1 MKLNRVTALFLGLVL
16 AFSLAACGQGASSAS
31 TASSSASSAAAEG
44 KTEEQLL
51 ADENEILSANDALWE
66 KVFSSMDKNVT
77 ETTLSTNYGDFLL
90 SAVEKAKDQFSDEE
104 YKTLTADAEKI
115 RAIEEQIAA
124 LAPADAAA
132 SSAAAQ
138 GTAFPQF
145 EGSDLE
151 GNPVDNSLFAGNAF
165 TVVNFWFNGCKPCV
179 EELDDLNALNEK
191 VKAQG
196 GEVVGINTETLDGS
210 QQGIEAAKK
219 LLAAKGASYRN
230 IYFASGSEAGK
241 FALNIMAFPTTYV
254 FDRDGNVVGQPL
266 LGGIDK
272 EENLAALQKNIDAAL
287 ARTAPNKLFSP
298 AAYGRLFLFA
308 AGIAMHARAP
318 DGIRWG
324 RSILLPAKERISMKN
339 TGTLRIQTFA
349 ARQSAPV
356 EGVTVAVQG
365 DGFTLHRI
373 TDATGSAADIPVEAP
388 ACTLSLDEDNTT
400 RPYAIVSLTA
410 AKPGYRTVRIEGI
423 QIFAGQVTLA
433 QPQMLPVTEEDRD
446 IPDAPIV
453 IPPHALFAGSGGSG
467 PQPRENCTPR
477 VLDQV
482 VIPKNITVHLG
493 KPAASA
499 RNVTVSFRDYIA
511 NVASSEVYP
520 TWPEQALRAN
530 IHCQISLALN
540 RIYTEWYPSKG
551 YTFNI
556 TNSTSYDQYYVHG
569 RTVFEVMV
577 RITDDIFNT
586 YLRKRGTVNPYYSEY
601 CDGKSVT
608 CPGLKQWGTVTL
620 ANNGRSAL
628 QILRYYYGS
637 SIEIVRTK
645 NIRSI
650 PQSYPGTPLRQG
662 SRGTAVFTL
671 QRQLN
676 RIAKDYPFLGKL
688 TVDGVFGSRMAAT
701 VRAFQKQFNLTADG
715 VVGRQTWYKISYIYV
730 SVKDLAELTSEGE
743 TSTGTL
749 SNGTWNGTVLS
760 TGASGSA
767 VEQVQFW
774 LNTLAQYDSAIPS
787 VKVDG
792 VFGTATA
799 NAVRAFQRKYGLTVD
814 GIVGQTTWKE
824 LYDEFLSIQS
834 DNGTPNAYPGTPLR
848 EGSSGQNVRLVQFWL
863 KIARTVYTSLESVT
877 VDGKFGAGTAAA
889 VRRFQRY
896 FGLTADGVVGRTTWQ
911 KLYEVYNDIANRLLS
926 SSLRP
931 GEYPG
936 VLRSGS
942 TGTPVRELQF
952 YLYLMSAYESSI
964 PPVSIDGKFG
974 ADTERAVRAY
984 QRFAGL
990 TVDGVVGRTTWNSLY
1005 GRASQLRSS
1014 GPVVTLKRLPYPG
1027 TPLTVGSS
1035 GKAVLYYNLL
1045 LLRIAYYFS
1054 SVEAPPL
1061 ADRYTDET
1069 ATATRSAQQLL
1080 GLEQT
1085 GIADADTWTAVE
1097 ALSLQLAA
1105 HAPNPDR
1112 DTPSGTAY
1120 PGRAIAEGSAG
1131 QEVGQVERWINR
1143 RAQLSCGEG
1152 YVADNNRFG
1161 ASDAAAVRAV
1171 QQQAGLQPVNGI
1183 VYRETW
1189 HALQAQ
1195 CTDPCGCEKE
1205 E

>member
-1 MKLNRVTALFLGLVL
+1 
-16 AFSLAACGQGASSAS
+16 
-31 TASSSASSAAAEG
+31 
-44 KTEEQLL
+44 
-51 ADENEILSANDALWE
+51 
-66 KVFSSMDKNVT
+66 
-77 ETTLSTNYGDFLL
+77 
-90 SAVEKAKDQFSDEE
+90 
-104 YKTLTADAEKI
+104 
-115 RAIEEQIAA
+115 
-124 LAPADAAA
+124 
-132 SSAAAQ
+132 
-138 GTAFPQF
+138 
-145 EGSDLE
+145 
-151 GNPVDNSLFAGNAF
+151 
-165 TVVNFWFNGCKPCV
+165 
-179 EELDDLNALNEK
+179 
-191 VKAQG
+191 
-196 GEVVGINTETLDGS
+196 
-210 QQGIEAAKK
+210 
-219 LLAAKGASYRN
+219 
-230 IYFASGSEAGK
+230 
-241 FALNIMAFPTTYV
+241 
-254 FDRDGNVVGQPL
+254 
-266 LGGIDK
+266 
-272 EENLAALQKNIDAAL
+272 
-287 ARTAPNKLFSP
+287 
-298 AAYGRLFLFA
+298 
-308 AGIAMHARAP
+308 
-318 DGIRWG
+318 
-324 RSILLPAKERISMKN
+324 MKN

-349 ARQSAPV
+349 ARQSAPM

-365 DGFTLHRI
+365 DGFTLHCI
-373 TDATGSAADIPVEAP
+373 TDATGSAADIPIEAP
-388 ACTLSLDEDNTT
+388 ACALSLDESNTT
-400 RPYAIVSLTA
+400 RPYAIVSLA
-410 AKPGYRTVRIEGI
+410 ATKPGYRTVRIEGI

-433 QPQMLPVTEEDRD
+433 QPQMLPVTEDDRD
-446 IPDAPIV
+446 IPNAPIV

-467 PQPRENCTPR
+467 PQPVLHCTPR
-477 VLDQV
+477 VLEQV

-586 YLRKRGTVNPYYSEY
+586 YLRKSGTVNPYYSEY

-676 RIAKDYPFLGKL
+676 RISKDYPFLGKL

-701 VRAFQKQFNLTADG
+701 VRAFQKQFNLTADC

-743 TSTGTL
+743 TATGTL
-749 SNGTWNGTVLS
+749 SSGTWNGTVLS

-774 LNTLAQYDSAIPS
+774 LNTLAQYDSTIPS

-792 VFGTATA
+792 VYGTATA

-848 EGSSGQNVRLVQFWL
+848 EGASGQNVRLVQFWL
-863 KIARTVYTSLESVT
+863 KIARTVYTSLENVT

-936 VLRSGS
+936 VLRTGS
-942 TGTPVRELQF
+942 AGTAVRELQF

-1035 GKAVLYYNLL
+1035 GEAVLYYNLL
-1045 LLRIAYYFS
+1045 LQRIAYYFS

-1061 ADRYTDET
+1061 ADRYTEET

-1112 DTPSGTAY
+1112 GTPPGTAY

-1131 QEVGQVERWINR
+1131 QEVGQVERWLNR
-1143 RAQLSCGEG
+1143 RAQLSCGED

-1161 ASDAAAVRAV
+1161 AADAAAVRAV

-1189 HALQAQ
+1189 QALQAQ
-1195 CTDPCGCEKE
+1195 CTDPCGSEKE

>member
-1 MKLNRVTALFLGLVL
+1 
-16 AFSLAACGQGASSAS
+16 
-31 TASSSASSAAAEG
+31 
-44 KTEEQLL
+44 
-51 ADENEILSANDALWE
+51 
-66 KVFSSMDKNVT
+66 
-77 ETTLSTNYGDFLL
+77 
-90 SAVEKAKDQFSDEE
+90 
-104 YKTLTADAEKI
+104 
-115 RAIEEQIAA
+115 
-124 LAPADAAA
+124 
-132 SSAAAQ
+132 
-138 GTAFPQF
+138 
-145 EGSDLE
+145 
-151 GNPVDNSLFAGNAF
+151 
-165 TVVNFWFNGCKPCV
+165 
-179 EELDDLNALNEK
+179 
-191 VKAQG
+191 
-196 GEVVGINTETLDGS
+196 
-210 QQGIEAAKK
+210 
-219 LLAAKGASYRN
+219 
-230 IYFASGSEAGK
+230 
-241 FALNIMAFPTTYV
+241 
-254 FDRDGNVVGQPL
+254 
-266 LGGIDK
+266 
-272 EENLAALQKNIDAAL
+272 
-287 ARTAPNKLFSP
+287 
-298 AAYGRLFLFA
+298 
-308 AGIAMHARAP
+308 
-318 DGIRWG
+318 
-324 RSILLPAKERISMKN
+324 MKN

-356 EGVTVAVQG
+356 EGVTVTVQG

-373 TDATGSAADIPVEAP
+373 TDTTGSAADIPVEAP

-410 AKPGYRTVRIEGI
+410 AKPGYRTMRIEGI

-446 IPDAPIV
+446 IPNAPII

-477 VLDQV
+477 VLEQV
-482 VIPKNITVHLG
+482 IIPKNITVHLG

-662 SRGTAVFTL
+662 SRGAAVFTL

-676 RIAKDYPFLGKL
+676 RITKDYPFLGKL

-749 SNGTWNGTVLS
+749 SDGTWNGTVLS

-863 KIARTVYTSLESVT
+863 KIARTVYPSLESVT

-896 FGLTADGVVGRTTWQ
+896 FGLTA
-911 KLYEVYNDIANRLLS
+911 
-926 SSLRP
+926 
-931 GEYPG
+931 
-936 VLRSGS
+936 
-942 TGTPVRELQF
+942 
-952 YLYLMSAYESSI
+952 
-964 PPVSIDGKFG
+964 
-974 ADTERAVRAY
+974 
-984 QRFAGL
+984 
-990 TVDGVVGRTTWNSLY
+990 DGVVGRTTWNSLY

-1035 GKAVLYYNLL
+1035 GETVLYYNLL

-1061 ADRYTDET
+1061 ADRYTEET

-1112 DTPSGTAY
+1112 GTPPGTAY

-1131 QEVGQVERWINR
+1131 QEVGQVERWLNR

-1161 ASDAAAVRAV
+1161 AADAAAVRAV
-1171 QQQAGLQPVNGI
+1171 QQQAGLHPVNGI

-1189 HALQAQ
+1189 NALQAQ
-1195 CTDPCGCEKE
+1195 CADPCGCEKE